1 MGVSDYT
8 LDLLAMFPEVA
19 IVTGIEYINEV
30 IEG

>member
-8 LDLLAMFPEVA
+8 LDLLAMFPAVA